1 MIYNCNNR
9 YLSYPLRS
17 AKSEPAE
24 ELETIKEQE
33 VVEETAKPKRASRK
47 APETKPEVTEAPE
60 AAAVEEPKPKR
71 TSRKAATSEIVE
83 PAEPPKKTSRSARA
97 AKPEPEPVKESEPE
111 PAQVEEKPTRRGR
124 GAKGKAEPAP
134 VPEKAIAKTQ
144 TEPELEKSPEKVEPA
159 KTGRAAAKA
168 ARGALKEPA
177 LGSKLR
183 QEPAAVEK
191 VIFYIF
197 FKDGSARRTFLF
209 NYILINI
216 YFKSLFDSYKFSDA
230 TLDF

>member
-1 MIYNCNNR
+1 M
-9 YLSYPLRS
+9 SYPLRS

-47 APETKPEVTEAPE
+47 ASETKPEVTEAPE

-83 PAEPPKKTSRSARA
+83 PAEPPKKTSRSTRA
-97 AKPEPEPVKESEPE
+97 AKPEPVKESEPE
-111 PAQVEEKPTRRGR
+111 PTQVEEKPARRGR
-124 GAKGKAEPAP
+124 GAKAKAEPAP
-134 VPEKAIAKTQ
+134 APEKAIAKTQ
-144 TEPELEKSPEKVEPA
+144 TEPELEESPEKVEPA

-191 VIFYIF
+191 VYIF
-197 FKDGSARRTFLF
+197 FLLLI
-209 NYILINI
+209 NYIYYDPLIISQKEYSESTRVLPRNVA
-216 YFKSLFDSYKFSDA
+216 YLF
-230 TLDF
+230 

>member
-1 MIYNCNNR
+1 M
-9 YLSYPLRS
+9 SYPLRS

-47 APETKPEVTEAPE
+47 ASETKPEVTEAPE

-83 PAEPPKKTSRSARA
+83 PAEPPKKTSRSTRA

-111 PAQVEEKPTRRGR
+111 PTQVEEKPARRGR
-124 GAKGKAEPAP
+124 GAKAKAEPAP
-134 VPEKAIAKTQ
+134 APEKAIAKTQ
-144 TEPELEKSPEKVEPA
+144 TEPELAESPEKVEPA

-191 VIFYIF
+191 VYIF
-197 FKDGSARRTFLF
+197 FLLLI
-209 NYILINI
+209 NYIYYDPLIISQKEYSESTRVLPRNVA
-216 YFKSLFDSYKFSDA
+216 YLF
-230 TLDF
+230 